1 MRHLQILPGDRVKCL
16 VKSSSFY
23 QMVGDVVRVGPSAIG
38 TTIAW
43 VEFGS
48 HYETVRFYEDEI
60 KVVRKGPFHA
70 TR

>member
-16 VKSSSFY
+16 VKSSTFY
-23 QMVGDVVRVGPSAIG
+23 QMIGDVVRISPSAIG

-48 HYETVRFYEDEI
+48 YHDTVRFYEDEI